1 MKIKEVGTVTIA
13 CYDDRESKKIF
24 DLFAKAFSD
33 QEYSIGV
40 GSSVYGSSASIH
52 VFRPYTKEDEEVIT
66 EEQ

>member
-1 MKIKEVGTVTIA
+1 MKMKEVGTVTIA
-13 CYDDRESKKIF
+13 CCDENETKKIF
-24 DLFAKAFSD
+24 DLFAKAFSE

-40 GSSVYGSSASIH
+40 GSSVYGSGASIH